1 MERHSYLPGPTERVK
16 EDEVRALIERFGEES
31 TRENHSD
38 PTVADVAETLQLEPE
53 AVGAMLQQIRQAKDE
68 DDLKETLDR
77 LERENVKLLRRTG
90 EIRIDFGAVVPDS
103 GKGVHAVAAVVLALL
118 TLMVVKNLTGSGIW
132 AFAAFGT
139 VIVVALLLSGRR
151 RR

>member
-1 MERHSYLPGPTERVK
+1 M
-16 EDEVRALIERFGEES
+16 RALIERFGEES
-31 TRENHSD
+31 TREEHSD

-90 EIRIDFGAVVPDS
+90 EIRMDFGAVVPDF
-103 GKGVHAVAAVVLALL
+103 GKGVHAVVAVVLALL
-118 TLMVVKNLTGSGIW
+118 VLMVVRNLTGSGMW

-139 VIVVALLLSGRR
+139 IIVVALLLSGRR

>member
-1 MERHSYLPGPTERVK
+1 M
-16 EDEVRALIERFGEES
+16 RALIERFGEES
-31 TRENHSD
+31 TREDHSE

-53 AVGAMLQQIRQAKDE
+53 AVGAMLQQIRQAKDA
-68 DDLKETLDR
+68 DDLKERLDR

-90 EIRIDFGAVVPDS
+90 EIRMDFGAAVPDS
-103 GKGVHAVAAVVLALL
+103 GKGVHAVAAVVLALI
-118 TLMVVKNLTGSGIW
+118 TLMLVKNLTGSGMW

-139 VIVVALLLSGRR
+139 VIVVGLLLSGRR

>member
-1 MERHSYLPGPTERVK
+1 M
-16 EDEVRALIERFGEES
+16 RALIERFGEES
-31 TRENHSD
+31 TREDHSE

-53 AVGAMLQQIRQAKDE
+53 AVGAMLQQIRQAKDK
-68 DDLKETLDR
+68 DDLKERLDR

-90 EIRIDFGAVVPDS
+90 EIRMDFGAGVPDS
-103 GKGVHAVAAVVLALL
+103 GKGVHSVVAIILALL
-118 TLMVVKNLTGSGIW
+118 VLMVVNNLTGSGMW

-139 VIVVALLLSGRR
+139 IIVVALLLSGRR